1 MTLKNAIILFII
13 TCILC
18 VAFKYIKEG
27 IMTSTSVPIKYQIVI
42 DSLNYKIDSLNNE
55 VFYKEMTIGKYD
67 IAIELLKEQDPDAAD
82 KFELILKN
90 QTE

>member
-1 MTLKNAIILFII
+1 MTLRNAIILFII

-18 VAFKYIKEG
+18 VAFMYIKEG
-27 IMTSTSVPIKYQIVI
+27 IITSTSVPIKYQIVI

>member
-1 MTLKNAIILFII
+1 M
-13 TCILC
+13 
-18 VAFKYIKEG
+18 YIKEG

>member
-1 MTLKNAIILFII
+1 MTIKNAITLLFI

-18 VAFKYIKEG
+18 VAFYFIKEG
-27 IMTSTSVPIKYQIVI
+27 IMTTTSVPMKYQAVI
-42 DSLNYKIDSLNNE
+42 DSLNQKIDSLNNE

-67 IAIELLKEQDPDAAD
+67 IAIELLKEQDPAAAD

>member
-1 MTLKNAIILFII
+1 M
-13 TCILC
+13 
-18 VAFKYIKEG
+18 YIKEG

-82 KFELILKN
+82 KFELILKT

>member
-13 TCILC
+13 TCIIS
-18 VAFKYIKEG
+18 VAFMYIKEG
-27 IMTSTSVPIKYQIVI
+27 IKTSTSEAYRYQATI
-42 DSLNYKIDSLNNE
+42 DSLNQKVDSLNNE
-55 VFYKEMTIGKYD
+55 IFYKQMTIGKFD
-67 IAIELLKEQDPDAAD
+67 IAIELLKEHDPDAAD

>member
-1 MTLKNAIILFII
+1 M
-13 TCILC
+13 
-18 VAFKYIKEG
+18 YIKEG

-67 IAIELLKEQDPDAAD
+67 IAIEILKEQDPDAAD
-82 KFELILKN
+82 KFELILKT

>member
-1 MTLKNAIILFII
+1 MTLRNAIILFII

-18 VAFKYIKEG
+18 VAFMYISQG
-27 IMTSTSVPIKYQIVI
+27 IITSTSVPIKYQIVI

>member
-1 MTLKNAIILFII
+1 MT
-13 TCILC
+13 T
-18 VAFKYIKEG
+18 
-27 IMTSTSVPIKYQIVI
+27 TSVPMKYQAVI
-42 DSLNYKIDSLNNE
+42 DSLNQKIDSLNNE

-67 IAIELLKEQDPDAAD
+67 IAIELLKEEDPIAAD

>member
-1 MTLKNAIILFII
+1 MYIRQGII
-13 TCILC
+13 
-18 VAFKYIKEG
+18 
-27 IMTSTSVPIKYQIVI
+27 TSTSVPIKYQIVI

>member
-1 MTLKNAIILFII
+1 M
-13 TCILC
+13 
-18 VAFKYIKEG
+18 YIKEG

-67 IAIELLKEQDPDAAD
+67 IAIELLKEQDPAAAD

>member
-1 MTLKNAIILFII
+1 
-13 TCILC
+13 
-18 VAFKYIKEG
+18 
-27 IMTSTSVPIKYQIVI
+27 MTSTSVPIKYQIVI

>member
-1 MTLKNAIILFII
+1 
-13 TCILC
+13 
-18 VAFKYIKEG
+18 
-27 IMTSTSVPIKYQIVI
+27 MTSTSVPIKYQIVI

-82 KFELILKN
+82 KFELILKT